1 MGIENYFDML
11 DKIKDMEY
19 DKERDKYIGKDG
31 SELQVKLSKDGKII
45 KYSFYESTTY
55 NNAKH
60 NSVHVKT
67 DLSGNWNAV
76 ISDRDKKTKENK
88 SGKGCYLTTACM
100 MHYLDNFDDN
110 CYELRV
116 LRWFRDNYVSKEDI
130 ETYYK
135 VAPIIVEGIEEED
148 KKDIIY
154 NYIYDNVVD
163 YCVKAIEEGDYEK
176 AYTRYKSSIISFE
189 ETFARNVLNKKI
201 VKMLKR

>member
-1 MGIENYFDML
+1 MDNKHEEDNKL
-11 DKIKDMEY
+11 
-19 DKERDKYIGKDG
+19 YI
-31 SELQVKLSKDGKII
+31 
-45 KYSFYESTTY
+45 
-55 NNAKH
+55 NNAG
-60 NSVHVKT
+60 VRFRMRT
-67 DLSGNWNAV
+67 DNNGKLHIDIYDVNPREEHESIHINV
-76 ISDRDKKTKENK
+76 DEN
-88 SGKGCYLTTACM
+88 GKGTIVEKIPNEKRKETNIKCYLTTACM

-176 AYTRYKSSIISFE
+176 AYTRYKSSIVSFE
-189 ETFARNVLNKKI
+189 ETFARNVLNHKL

>member
-1 MGIENYFDML
+1 MNNKREEDN
-11 DKIKDMEY
+11 
-19 DKERDKYIGKDG
+19 
-31 SELQVKLSKDGKII
+31 KL
-45 KYSFYESTTY
+45 FL
-55 NNAKH
+55 NNAGVRFRLHTDNNGKL
-60 NSVHVKT
+60 HV
-67 DLSGNWNAV
+67 DIYDVNPREDHESIHINV
-76 ISDRDKKTKENK
+76 DKN
-88 SGKGCYLTTACM
+88 GKGTIVEKTPNEKRTETDIKCYLTTACM

-135 VAPIIVEGIEEED
+135 VAPIIVEGIEED

-176 AYTRYKSSIISFE
+176 AYTRYKSSIVSFE
-189 ETFARNVLNKKI
+189 ETFARNVLNHKL

>member
-1 MGIENYFDML
+1 MNNKKHEEDNIIYVNEAGVRFRLHTDNNGKLHIDIYDVNPREKEHESIHINVDEN
-11 DKIKDMEY
+11 
-19 DKERDKYIGKDG
+19 
-31 SELQVKLSKDGKII
+31 
-45 KYSFYESTTY
+45 
-55 NNAKH
+55 
-60 NSVHVKT
+60 
-67 DLSGNWNAV
+67 
-76 ISDRDKKTKENK
+76 
-88 SGKGCYLTTACM
+88 GKGTIVEKIPNEKRKETYIKCYLTTACM

-176 AYTRYKSSIISFE
+176 AYTRYKSSIVSFE

>member
-1 MGIENYFDML
+1 MDNKREEDNNFFINDAGIRFKFRT
-11 DKIKDMEY
+11 DKRGKLHVDIY
-19 DKERDKYIGKDG
+19 DVNPREDEHESIHINVAEDG
-31 SELQVKLSKDGKII
+31 NGTIVE
-45 KYSFYESTTY
+45 
-55 NNAKH
+55 A
-60 NSVHVKT
+60 
-67 DLSGNWNAV
+67 
-76 ISDRDKKTKENK
+76 DKKTGKK
-88 SGKGCYLTTACM
+88 SITYIKCYLTTACM

-176 AYTRYKSSIISFE
+176 AYTRYKSSIVSFE
-189 ETFARNVLNKKI
+189 ETFARNVLNHKL